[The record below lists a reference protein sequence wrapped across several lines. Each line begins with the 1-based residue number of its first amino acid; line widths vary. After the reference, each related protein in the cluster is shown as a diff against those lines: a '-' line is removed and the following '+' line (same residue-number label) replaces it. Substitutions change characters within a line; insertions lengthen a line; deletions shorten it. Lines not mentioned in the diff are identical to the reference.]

1 MMGLVTD
8 DGTPLDDGDADDDQ
22 DSAWER
28 RFRIASLVCCAV
40 VVLLIVNGIVSGFF
54 LDLGTPQPRS
64 GLLAGPFRHP
74 GSLAFYERASIV
86 LGSFSMFSAI
96 LVLLSVLL
104 AVMGRG
110 QDQHD
115 STPLVVAERLG
126 FAIIAGSLLLWGL
139 SVWWVGANP
148 IEPLSRR
155 ILWANL
161 ASPLATAVVAAAAT
175 WWARDEQP
183 AA

>member
-1 MMGLVTD
+1 MMGSVTD
-8 DGTPLDDGDADDDQ
+8 DGPPADDEAVDGDD
-22 DSAWER
+22 AWES
-28 RFRIASLVCCAV
+28 RFRIASVVCCAV

-54 LDLGTPQPRS
+54 LDVGGRQPPS
-64 GLLAGPFRHP
+64 GLLGLPFRHP
-74 GSLAFYERASIV
+74 NSYAFYARASIV
-86 LGSFSMFSAI
+86 LSSFSMFSAI

-104 AVMGRG
+104 AVMGRD

-115 STPLVVAERLG
+115 STPLVVAERVG

-148 IEPLSRR
+148 LEPLSRR
-155 ILWANL
+155 IVLANL

-175 WWARDEQP
+175 WWARDEQR